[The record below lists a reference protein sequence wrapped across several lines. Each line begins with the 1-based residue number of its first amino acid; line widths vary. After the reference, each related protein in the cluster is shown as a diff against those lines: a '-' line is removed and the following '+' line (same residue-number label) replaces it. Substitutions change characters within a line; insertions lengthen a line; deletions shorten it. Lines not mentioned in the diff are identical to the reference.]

1 MAFSATIVA
10 DVKRFSYQINTD
22 EVFDTHRPRL
32 GFAGH
37 LVGALLET
45 PRHVEVKRLFLEIDH
60 LSLPKI
66 ISGRNDGATR
76 VAAT

>member
-1 MAFSATIVA
+1 MKFSIHTGHDLVSPGDIYATEHPRRDGA
-10 DVKRFSYQINTD
+10 L
-22 EVFDTHRPRL
+22 FD
-32 GFAGH
+32 H

-45 PRHVEVKRLFLEIDH
+45 PRHVEVKRLDFLEIDH

-76 VAAT
+76 VAPT